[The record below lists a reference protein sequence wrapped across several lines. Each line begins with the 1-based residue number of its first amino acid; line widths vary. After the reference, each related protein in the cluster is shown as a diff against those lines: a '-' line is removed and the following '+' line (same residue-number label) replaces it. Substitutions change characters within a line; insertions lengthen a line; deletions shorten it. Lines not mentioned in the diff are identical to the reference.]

1 MDRDETARMVREA
14 GRALRR
20 FLPKEF
26 VFALVVAENDGP
38 EMHVW
43 FESDVDPES
52 VQAFLEAAAKTVRE
66 PEQTRGGN

>member
-1 MDRDETARMVREA
+1 MTTDETARVVREA
-14 GRALRR
+14 GRSLRR

-43 FESDVDPES
+43 FESDVDPDQ
-52 VQAFLEAAAKTVRE
+52 VQEFLEAAVKTVRE
-66 PEQTRGGN
+66 PEQTRGGS